1 MRGALLA
8 MIAIGCGQPTT
19 STQTTPAPQAAA
31 APDAAPAEPV
41 PLDEDLPRLAD
52 RAVQLYAEWARA
64 FSEAGTDCTL
74 ATSRMNEI
82 AERYADVIV
91 ANQRIMRAG
100 HQKIVAMREAMK
112 KHEAEN
118 DAAAKAIMEGPTM
131 SKCASDPAFSKAVDR
146 LAGEG

>member
-8 MIAIGCGQPTT
+8 IFALGCGQPST
-19 STQTTPAPQAAA
+19 STRTTPAPHAGV

-41 PLDEDLPRLAD
+41 PLDEDLPRLAE

-64 FSEAGTDCTL
+64 FSEAGTDCTV

-91 ANQRIMRAG
+91 ANQRLIRAG
-100 HQKIVAMREAMK
+100 RQKVLAMREEMK